1 MGVIG
6 YNLQHAVL
14 GRPADCVPQCW
25 KAQGGAGEF
34 PPKAAVCPDFL
45 IVPGKGKSLVR
56 GKSGMHPTGTGW
68 YKNLMEIRLWKEE

>member
-14 GRPADCVPQCW
+14 ADR
-25 KAQGGAGEF
+25 
-34 PPKAAVCPDFL
+34 AAVSPN
-45 IVPGKGKSLVR
+45 VGKYRGEQGDSPRILLFGPISSLFLVR
-56 GKSGMHPTGTGW
+56 GKSGLHPTGTGW